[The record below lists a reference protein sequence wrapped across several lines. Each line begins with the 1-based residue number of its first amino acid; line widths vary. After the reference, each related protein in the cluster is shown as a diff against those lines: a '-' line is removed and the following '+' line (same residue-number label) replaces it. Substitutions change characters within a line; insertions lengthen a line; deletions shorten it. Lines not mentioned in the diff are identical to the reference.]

1 MACFLV
7 LNYYFKE
14 HMSLK
19 SIFVAACLA
28 VGVLAGSAV
37 GIIPFHTVV
46 ATTAFAVSSSP
57 GISLADATAAFGS
70 ENTREDLE
78 LQSITVFNKS
88 GGMADGG
95 QKQQVLR
102 VDFPVKV
109 ARDKDDVTFQ
119 YFIDVKNDLNGQK
132 AFHCGDIR
140 IHVYLDT
147 KKVFVSGWMGYDDR
161 NPQLPLKTSKITIH
175 DVPDGLH
182 YVGLIPEARTGG
194 CNSGFIQ
201 SWGGTA
207 VLFES

>member
-1 MACFLV
+1 M
-7 LNYYFKE
+7 LNYYLRE
-14 HMSLK
+14 HTLLK
-19 SIFVAACLA
+19 SILVAALLALIILAGGA
-28 VGVLAGSAV
+28 VGS
-37 GIIPFHTVV
+37 IDFRTVV
-46 ATTAFAVSSSP
+46 ATSTFAVSSSP
-57 GISLADATAAFGS
+57 GISLSDAIAAFGS
-70 ENTREDLE
+70 ENIREDLE

-88 GGMADGG
+88 GGSMDSG

-102 VDFPVKV
+102 VDLPVKV
-109 ARDKDDVTFQ
+109 PRDGDDVNFQ
-119 YFIDVKNDLNGQK
+119 YFVDRKNDLNGQT

-140 IHVYLDT
+140 VHVYLDT

-201 SWGGTA
+201 SWGGTV